1 MGKKIKKEKQPTTN
15 YIEPQKEMNTHIP
28 RGMKKKKVGGDVYRR
43 RTLHT
48 KNKRGKI
55 PTNHFVGLCVYILTT
70 CHSTLL

>member
-1 MGKKIKKEKQPTTN
+1 
-15 YIEPQKEMNTHIP
+15 MNTDIP

-55 PTNHFVGLCVYILTT
+55 PTNHFVGLR
-70 CHSTLL
+70 CHYVPFYPIIICAQKSRIAHPSSKSSFKNGG